1 MKNGEWTRLCESET
15 LIIWA
20 MPALWPS
27 FLIDSP
33 GNGSDNEIMLE
44 GRCPKCGT
52 HQIGWALQF
61 ERHQSCPNCGTGFDL
76 YEDGKLIG
84 RGFSPFTAPEL
95 IIRPPRVPS
104 EEDSLDS

>member
-1 MKNGEWTRLCESET
+1 MRLCESE
-15 LIIWA
+15 ISPVWA
-20 MPALWPS
+20 LPIPS
-27 FLIDSP
+27 LSFSIDSP
-33 GNGSDNEIMLE
+33 ETGSDNENMLE

-61 ERHQSCPNCGTGFDL
+61 ERHQSCPNCGTGLDL

-95 IIRPPRVPS
+95 IIQPPRVPS